1 MQIKGNILLVLLVML
16 LFASAAVLQ
25 LSENNY
31 LAHLI
36 EKHVETLSSSRKAL
50 SEAFKKLSSSSIFP
64 GCYSDSLL
72 CQTNVSG
79 VTVNYALHMYQ
90 QEDRESSYLQYTLR
104 VKRGVTSIRLK
115 AIVEQTSDRV
125 VSWNYYAEAV

>member
-1 MQIKGNILLVLLVML
+1 MRIKGNILVVLLVML

-36 EKHVETLSSSRKAL
+36 EKHLEDLSSARKAL
-50 SEAFKKLSSSSIFP
+50 SEAFKKLSSSPISP

-104 VKRGVTSIRLK
+104 AKTGVISIELRVVMERESGK
-115 AIVEQTSDRV
+115 V
-125 VSWNYYAEAV
+125 VSWAYL